1 MNLYGGYKRMDFN
14 EYPILTD
21 EIDGLRIITSKENML
36 YRKHPESLDI
46 IRKEGSVESQLL
58 NVRNLIKNK
67 DPTLS
72 DTIKNIKTID
82 ANSLN
87 TAVSNL
93 IKASLD
99 STDWDE
105 KIACIKAASYGK
117 KISITVDPNIIH
129 DLVKCIK
136 ILKILYNVSHD
147 VFL

>member
-58 NVRNLIKNK
+58 KVRNLIKNK